1 MTILDT
7 ILEDKRKEVAEA
19 QRVTSIE
26 RIAARAKETE
36 APRSFADAFK
46 RQPFALIA
54 EIKKAS
60 PSRGVLLENFDHRAL
75 AEEFQA
81 GGASALSVLTDRK
94 YFRGEPSYV
103 ADVKAVT
110 GLPVLRKD
118 FIVDEYQVYESRA
131 IGADA
136 ILLIV
141 RALEVEQLRRFYE
154 LAESLG
160 LGILVETHDEM
171 EIEIANSIGASV
183 VGINNRDLENFEVRL
198 ETSLSLFRHIDKQAI
213 AVSESGISSL
223 ADTKILKR
231 TGFRG
236 ALVGEGIM
244 TRPDRRA
251 AVKAL
256 IPE

>member
-1 MTILDT
+1 VSFLDT
-7 ILEDKRKEVAEA
+7 ILEDKRREVAEA
-19 QRVTSIE
+19 KKGTGFE
-26 RIAARAKETE
+26 RMAAKAKDSEK
-36 APRSFADAFK
+36 PRSFVEAMK
-46 RQPFALIA
+46 RKPFALIA

-60 PSRGVLLENFDHRAL
+60 PSRGILLENFEPRAL
-75 AEEFQA
+75 AAEFEA

-94 YFRGEPSYV
+94 HFRGEPSYI
-103 ADVKAVT
+103 AEVKAVT

-141 RALEVEQLRRFYE
+141 RALEVEQLRHFSQ
-154 LAESLG
+154 LAESLS

-171 EIEIANSIGASV
+171 EIEIANSIGANII
-183 VGINNRDLENFEVRL
+183 GINNRDLDTFEVRL
-198 ETSLSLFRHIDKQAI
+198 ETSLSLFRHIDSQAI

-223 ADTKILKR
+223 ADTTALKR
-231 TGFRG
+231 AGFRA

-244 TRPDRRA
+244 TRSDRTA
-251 AVKAL
+251 AVRGL